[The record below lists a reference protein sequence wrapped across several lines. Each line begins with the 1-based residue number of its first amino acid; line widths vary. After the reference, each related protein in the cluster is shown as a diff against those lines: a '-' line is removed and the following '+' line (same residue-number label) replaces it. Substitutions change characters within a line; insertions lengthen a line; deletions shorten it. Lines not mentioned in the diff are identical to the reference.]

1 LGNPIIN
8 LAIVMNVAN
17 IRDAVCG
24 GRYLHSPKRNRIFNT
39 DRKHGG

>member
-1 LGNPIIN
+1 MGTPIIN
-8 LAIVMNVAN
+8 LEIVMNAVN
-17 IRDAVCG
+17 EDAVCG